1 MNAIVRPTR
10 RVAGVTTVPG
20 DKSVSH
26 RAALLGA
33 VASGITEVHGYLE
46 GEDCLGTLRAV
57 GTLGAEVT
65 RKGPG
70 HYVIQGVGLDG
81 LSEPGNVIDC
91 GNSGTTARLL
101 LGVLAG
107 QPFATVLTGDES
119 LRRRPMD
126 RVVEPLG
133 RMGAR
138 VIGRGG
144 GRRLPLAI
152 AGTRPLA
159 PIHHVSPV
167 ASAQVKSAILL
178 AGLWASDPV
187 VVTEPALSRDHSERM
202 LAAFGAEIERDGRT
216 VSLRPGRPLRGRLV
230 RVPGDISSAAFFLVA
245 GAVAAGGGVTVRDVG
260 VNPTRTG
267 VLDVLDAM
275 GAEVE
280 LVNWTEDGEPMADAV
295 TRPAELRGTE
305 IAGELVLRAIDEI
318 PILAVA
324 AACAEGATEV
334 RDAAELR
341 VKESD
346 RIRAL
351 ATELGKMGVHVEERR
366 DGFRMEGRR
375 GRRGAPV
382 FRAARVSSWG
392 DHRLAMALIV
402 AGLSADGPTVVEGI
416 DCITTSYP
424 DFVAT
429 CQRLG
434 GEGCIEVTGA

>member
-1 MNAIVRPTR
+1 MNAVVRPVR
-10 RVAGVTTVPG
+10 RLAGTISVPG

-33 VASGITEVHGYLE
+33 LAEGLTDVQGFLE

-57 GTLGAEVT
+57 AALGAEVT

-70 HYVIQGVGLDG
+70 HFVIQGVGQEG
-81 LSEPGNVIDC
+81 FTEPGDVVDC

-101 LGVLAG
+101 VGVLAG

-126 RVVEPLG
+126 RVMDPLT

-138 VIGRGG
+138 VIGRRGG
-144 GRRLPLAI
+144 ARLPLAI
-152 AGTRPLA
+152 AGVRPLH

-167 ASAQVKSAILL
+167 ASAQVKSAVLL
-178 AGLWASDPV
+178 AGLAASGPV
-187 VVTEPALSRDHSERM
+187 SVVEPSRSRDHTERM
-202 LAAFGAEIERDGRT
+202 LVAFGGDVRVEGAT
-216 VSLRPGRPLRGRLV
+216 VTVVPGRRLMGRV
-230 RVPGDISSAAFFLVA
+230 CRIPGDISSAAFFLVA
-245 GAVAAGGGVTVRDVG
+245 GAAAPDGRVTVRGVG

-267 VLDVLDAM
+267 ALDVLEAM
-275 GAEVE
+275 GARVD
-280 LVNWTEDGEPMADAV
+280 VTARDGEGEPIADLSV
-295 TRPAELRGTE
+295 GPAALRGAE
-305 IAGELVLRAIDEI
+305 VGGAVVPRAIDEM

-324 AACAEGATEV
+324 AACAEGPTVV

-351 ATELGKMGVHVEERR
+351 ASELGKMGVVIEERP
-366 DGFRMEGRR
+366 DGFRIPGRSP
-375 GRRGAPV
+375 GAV
-382 FRAARVSSWG
+382 AALHGARVSSWG
-392 DHRLAMALIV
+392 DHRLAMALVV
-402 AGLSADGPTVVEGI
+402 AGLLADSPTVVEGV
-416 DCITTSYP
+416 DCIATSYP

-429 CQRLG
+429 CRALA
-434 GEGCIEVTGA
+434 GEDAVEVVA